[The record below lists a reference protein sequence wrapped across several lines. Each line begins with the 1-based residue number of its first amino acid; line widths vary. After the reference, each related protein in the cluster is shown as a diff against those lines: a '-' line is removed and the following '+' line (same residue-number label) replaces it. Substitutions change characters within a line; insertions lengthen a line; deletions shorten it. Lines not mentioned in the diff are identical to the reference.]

1 MKLNIIIA
9 MSILLTSIAGCA
21 SHERLVD
28 TTSSSLR
35 EPVHADE
42 LLTWVDQEL
51 SPYITEQF
59 QQHPW
64 LRNKSFAIVA
74 MEGEDILPQ
83 INQVTEEIRVNLAQ
97 RLRRAHGVRMIWRPV
112 QKPWKHHRSIKDV
125 VRDAQ
130 CIDLNPIE
138 VFVGIETRRLM
149 TGELQITVN
158 AVDSRQRQWIPNFG
172 LDWRGRVSSDVL
184 AALNNSHVDERLRG
198 LRPLPFAENEPDLL
212 ASYLATN
219 LSCLFAMG
227 MDDYSNMLVFVDRDE
242 LSSSTGVTAS
252 AFSLLDN
259 YLNKMNGVQITDNRH
274 QATVIMEREVV
285 DIGSGMMVLWTKNT
299 FQDGSRV
306 QGIETE
312 VYVRTEKKSSP

>member
-1 MKLNIIIA
+1 MKLIIIA
-9 MSILLTSIAGCA
+9 LCMFLASMAGCVA
-21 SHERLVD
+21 HERPVD
-28 TTSSSLR
+28 TASSPLR
-35 EPVHADE
+35 ESVRADN
-42 LLTWVDQEL
+42 LLTWVDNEL
-51 SPYITEQF
+51 APYITQQF

-83 INQVTEEIRVNLAQ
+83 INQVTEEIRSNLAQ
-97 RLRRAHGVRMIWRPV
+97 KLRRAQGVRMIWRPV
-112 QKPWKHHRSIKDV
+112 QEPWKHHRTIQDV

-130 CIDLNPIE
+130 CIDLDPIE

-158 AVDSRQRQWIPNFG
+158 AIDSRQRQWIPSFG
-172 LDWRGRVSSDVL
+172 LDWRGRVSNDVL
-184 AALNNSHVDERLRG
+184 TALNNIHVDERLRG
-198 LRPLPFAENEPDLL
+198 LRPLPFAETEPDLL

-219 LSCLFAMG
+219 LSCLFATG
-227 MDDYSNMLVFVDRDE
+227 MDDYSDMLVFVDRDE
-242 LSSSTGVTAS
+242 LSRSAGVTAS
-252 AFSLLDN
+252 AFNLLDN
-259 YLNKMNGVQITDNRH
+259 YLNRMNGVRITDNRH

-285 DIGSGMMVLWTKNT
+285 DIGSGMMVLWIKNT

-312 VYVRTEKKSSP
+312 VYVQTEKKSSP